1 MMGHGLEFIAA
12 LILAVWSV
20 WRVVRVAKS
29 LRQHGGR
36 ISVGHSRAL
45 LWPGLILAGVLG
57 WVLKDAVF

>member
-1 MMGHGLEFIAA
+1 MNQGLEFIAA

-36 ISVGHSRAL
+36 ISVGHARAL
-45 LWPGLILAGVLG
+45 LWPGLILVAVLG
-57 WVLKDAVF
+57 WFIVQT